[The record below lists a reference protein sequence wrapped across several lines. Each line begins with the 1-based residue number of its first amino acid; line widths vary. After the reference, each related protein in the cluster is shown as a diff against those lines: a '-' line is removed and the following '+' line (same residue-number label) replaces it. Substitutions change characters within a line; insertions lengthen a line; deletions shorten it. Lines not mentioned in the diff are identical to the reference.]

1 MKNAHPVIAQAEVW
15 TIPTYPVPAVE
26 EMPMFAELRGHQGT
40 SGNPYPSRVVQKV
53 DREHRADRDYTV
65 IRLEN
70 DYIRVCILPA
80 LGGRIFEAYDK
91 VNDYH
96 FLYRQHVIK
105 PALIGAFGSWISG
118 GMEFN
123 WPFHHR
129 PSTFMPVDYEIERC
143 ADGSAICWLSECDP
157 ADRTRGTV
165 GIVLTPDAS
174 YFETRMRVSNRTPF
188 AHSFLWW
195 ENAAVRVHEKYRLI
209 FPPDVTWA
217 HHHYDRSHTTFP
229 IAEGQYGAERFDKPT
244 DISWH
249 KNTRSANSYFAA
261 PSEFDFFG
269 GYDYEK
275 ECGTMHI
282 ADHHV
287 SPGKKMFTWGYG
299 ANADNWEA
307 SLTDSDGPYAELMA
321 GSYTDDQP
329 DFTWLMPYET
339 KCFSQFWYPL
349 RDVRY
354 VTAATLDC
362 AVAVEKNGPDS
373 TVRLNVTRAVENGL
387 LLVFDGVTQVLAES
401 FSLSPCVGLSYSV
414 PLSDK
419 KYTVEVWD
427 GGKMLLHYHEIQ
439 PDFIHIPRDNP
450 GIPTPDRLKTAQDNY
465 LTGVHIDQYRDPTW
479 KPDAYY
485 RHALTLDP
493 EHLPSL
499 VAMGEYTL
507 RCGDYD
513 TALSYLDRA
522 RAVSDRY
529 NQNPMDGTAN
539 YLRGLAYL
547 FREEF
552 HSAYAAFRKAAWSR
566 NVAAQSYAHAA
577 AIAGRRGMWSDMLR
591 DAQSAL
597 DVETRH
603 PYAGILAAIATYR
616 LDRADDA
623 VDRLRAILQD
633 SPLHHTAHFL
643 LTLYGMESAAE
654 FCARLHSDPAETALD
669 IAEELLEV
677 GMAGETAAL
686 FRTIE
691 EELGAERLS
700 AMAYYTLADAYEQLG
715 HNAEADL
722 YRKKARSM
730 PIVRVFPHR
739 LFEIDIL
746 RRACEADDGDGVARY
761 LLGCVLYGKG
771 QHEKA
776 AALWEEA
783 TRVMPEFYIPYRNL
797 AMAYYSH
804 LERKK
809 DALPYLEKAV
819 SLHPGDDQLLN
830 EISFVMASIG
840 VPGEKRAAYI
850 REHMPADS
858 ISDDLH
864 LELAKAYNAAG
875 AYDRAIEVML
885 SHEFTPG
892 EGGEFVIAETYMFAQ
907 FAKGR
912 RSLAAGDTESALA
925 SFRAALTI
933 PENLHAGFWNESVT
947 VPYRYF
953 EAEALSRLGRKEEA
967 DGVIAAISK
976 LNNSGM
982 WNMGGEFTYYS
993 AMLSRLAGREME
1005 AQSVLRKAISGWED
1019 ALAHPVYPHSDVKGG
1034 RFFYLCFVDD
1044 ANVLR
1049 EANLTYML
1057 GYGMLALGEKEKARD
1072 YFRRSLRLNP
1082 DNVKCA
1088 LELDLLGSL

>member
-40 SGNPYPSRVVQKV
+40 SGNPYPNRVVQKV

-547 FREEF
+547 FKEEF

-677 GMAGETAAL
+677 GMAGEIAAL
-686 FRTIE
+686 FRMIE

-953 EAEALSRLGRKEEA
+953 EAEALSRLGGKEEA
-967 DGVIAAISK
+967 DGVIAALSK

-1088 LELDLLGSL
+1088 LELDLLE

>member
-165 GIVLTPDAS
+165 GIVLTPEAS

-261 PSEFDFFG
+261 PSQFDFFG

-387 LLVFDGVTQVLAES
+387 ILVFDGVTQVLAES

-427 GGKMLLHYHEIQ
+427 GRKMLLHYHEIQ

-677 GMAGETAAL
+677 GMAGEIAAL
-686 FRTIE
+686 FRMIE

-967 DGVIAAISK
+967 DGVIAALSK

-1005 AQSVLRKAISGWED
+1005 AQSVLRKAISSWED

-1057 GYGMLALGEKEKARD
+1057 GYGMLALGEKEKARG

-1088 LELDLLGSL
+1088 LELDLLE

>member
-91 VNDYH
+91 INDYH

-419 KYTVEVWD
+419 KYTVEVWN

-513 TALSYLDRA
+513 TALSYLNRA

-547 FREEF
+547 FKEEF

-597 DVETRH
+597 DVETHH
-603 PYAGILAAIATYR
+603 PYAGILAAIAVYR

-686 FRTIE
+686 FRMIE

-864 LELAKAYNAAG
+864 LELAKSYNAAG

-1088 LELDLLGSL
+1088 LELDLLE

>member
-401 FSLSPCVGLSYSV
+401 FSLSPCVGLSCSV

-547 FREEF
+547 FKEEF

-677 GMAGETAAL
+677 GMAGEIAAL

-840 VPGEKRAAYI
+840 EPGEKRAAYI

-864 LELAKAYNAAG
+864 LELAEAYNAAG

-925 SFRAALTI
+925 SFRAALKI

-982 WNMGGEFTYYS
+982 WNMGGDFTYYS

-1088 LELDLLGSL
+1088 LELDLLE

>member
-91 VNDYH
+91 INDYH

-419 KYTVEVWD
+419 KYTVEVWN

-547 FREEF
+547 FKEEF

-597 DVETRH
+597 DVEMRH

-1057 GYGMLALGEKEKARD
+1057 GYGMLALGEKEKARN

-1088 LELDLLGSL
+1088 LELDLLE

>member
-70 DYIRVCILPA
+70 DYIRVCILPE

-249 KNTRSANSYFAA
+249 KNTRTASSYFAA

-321 GSYTDDQP
+321 GSFTDDQP

-349 RDVRY
+349 RGVRY
-354 VTAATLDC
+354 VTSATLDC
-362 AVAVEKNGPDS
+362 AVAVEKNGADS
-373 TVRLNVTRAVENGL
+373 TVRLNVTHAVEHGTIRM
-387 LLVFDGVTQVLAES
+387 FDGETLVLAQD
-401 FSLSPCVGLSYSV
+401 FSLSPCKEIAYPVA
-414 PLSDK
+414 LSDK
-419 KYTVEVWD
+419 KYTVVVAD
-427 GGKMLLHYHEIQ
+427 GEKTLLHYHEIT

-507 RCGDYD
+507 RNGDYD
-513 TALSYLDRA
+513 AALSYLDRA
-522 RAVSDRY
+522 RAISERY
-529 NQNPMDGTAN
+529 NQNPADGSVN
-539 YLRGLAYL
+539 YLTGLVYL
-547 FREEF
+547 YKEEY
-552 HSAYAAFRKAAWSR
+552 HKAYAAFRKAAWSR

-577 AIAGRRGMWSDMLR
+577 AIAGRSGRWSDMYR

-597 DVETRH
+597 DVEVRH
-603 PYAGILAAIATYR
+603 PYAGILAAVAAYR
-616 LDRADDA
+616 LDRANDA
-623 VDRLRAILQD
+623 VDRLHAILRD
-633 SPLHHTAHFL
+633 CPLHHTAHFL
-643 LTLYGMESAAE
+643 LTLYGMESE
-654 FCARLHSDPAETALD
+654 TDFCARLHSDPAETALD
-669 IAEELLEV
+669 IAGELLEA
-677 GMAGETAAL
+677 GMLDETTVL
-686 FRTIE
+686 FRMLE
-691 EELGAERLS
+691 AGLGAEKLS
-700 AMAYYTLADAYEQLG
+700 AMAYYTLADSCERLG
-715 HNAEADL
+715 HHAEATA
-722 YRKKARSM
+722 YRGKARSM

-739 LFEIDIL
+739 LYEIDVL
-746 RRACEADDGDGVARY
+746 CRACEADTQDGVARY
-761 LLGCVLYGKG
+761 LLGCILYGKG
-771 QHEKA
+771 HHQKA
-776 AALWEEA
+776 AELWEEA
-783 TRVMPEFYIPYRNL
+783 TQVMPEFYIPYRNL

-804 LERKK
+804 LDRKQ

-840 VPGEKRAAYI
+840 VPGEQRAAYI
-850 REHMPADS
+850 LAHMPADS

-864 LELAKAYNAAG
+864 LELAKAYTAAG
-875 AYDRAIEVML
+875 EYDRAIEVML

-912 RSLAAGDTESALA
+912 HAFAAGDTESALA
-925 SFRAALTI
+925 SFRAALAI

-953 EAEALSRLGRKEEA
+953 EAEALDRLGRKAEA
-967 DGVIAAISK
+967 DEIIAAISK

-1005 AQSVLRKAISGWED
+1005 AQSILRKAISGWEE
-1019 ALAHPVYPHSDVKGG
+1019 ALAHPDYPHFGVKGG

-1049 EANLTYML
+1049 EANLHYML
-1057 GYGMLALGEKEKARD
+1057 GYGMLALGETYKARAH
-1072 YFRRSLRLNP
+1072 FRRSLTLNP
-1082 DNVKCA
+1082 DNAKCA
-1088 LELDLLGSL
+1088 LELELL